1 MRSAQAASGRGR
13 TAKEGTDRR
22 ACLLGTRWHEAQYL
36 DIVGALNDGSAVLCA
51 TMMGFAI
58 VLDPLPIRCV
68 GLSDSALTAF
78 LARCVVCGASPA
90 L

>member
-1 MRSAQAASGRGR
+1 MRSGRAASGRGR

-36 DIVGALNDGSAVLCA
+36 DIVCALVDVLCA